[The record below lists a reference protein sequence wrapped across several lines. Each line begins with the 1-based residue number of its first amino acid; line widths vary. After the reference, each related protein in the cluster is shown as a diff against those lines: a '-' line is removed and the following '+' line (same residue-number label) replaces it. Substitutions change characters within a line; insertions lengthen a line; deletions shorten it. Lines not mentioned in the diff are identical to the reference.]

1 MIKTCIKMTKEIDIR
16 NRRYHLRTYKKCF
29 LGVDAVNWLF
39 NNTNVTTREEALK
52 LGQAMVELY
61 AYC

>member
-1 MIKTCIKMTKEIDIR
+1 MTKEIDIR